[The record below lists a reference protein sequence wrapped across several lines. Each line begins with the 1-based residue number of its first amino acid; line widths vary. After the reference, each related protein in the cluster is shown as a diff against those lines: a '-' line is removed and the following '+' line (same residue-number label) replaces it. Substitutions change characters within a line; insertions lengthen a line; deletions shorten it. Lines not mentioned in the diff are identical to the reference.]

1 MGKGDKKSRRG
12 KIIIGSTGVRR
23 PKPSKRKVFVKVEA
37 AVAEEVK
44 KVVKVTEKTKAE
56 PKPRAK
62 AVEIVEVA
70 AIVETEAAVAPVKA
84 VKKAVKK
91 TKSEDVTE

>member
-23 PKPSKRKVFVKVEA
+23 PKSSKRKGIVQVETTP
-37 AVAEEVK
+37 VGVIKEVK
-44 KVVKVTEKTKAE
+44 KPTEKPKAE
-56 PKPRAK
+56 TKPKVK
-62 AVEIVEVA
+62 LTE
-70 AIVETEAAVAPVKA
+70 VETDVESVTAVTPAKT

-91 TKSEDVTE
+91 TKVEDIPE

>member
-23 PKPSKRKVFVKVEA
+23 PKSSKRKGLVQIITDPVGVI
-37 AVAEEVK
+37 
-44 KVVKVTEKTKAE
+44 EKPNKLTAKPISE
-56 PKPRAK
+56 PKPKVKVAETDLV
-62 AVEIVEVA
+62 VESET
-70 AIVETEAAVAPVKA
+70 AITPEKT

-91 TKSEDVTE
+91 PKAEDTSV